1 MPKGRSREGIS
12 MRSLKSRWGEARS
25 GEGVST
31 RSIGVILLD
40 ACLDWFIYTLE
51 FMVVRVKSAFWIL
64 IGPESGM
71 LWMLWA
77 QEGPGMLH
85 WGTLSWPA
93 ASRLVSSERRIIIGC
108 WPQPGHWVS
117 LLECR
122 IMIGRWP
129 RPGRWASLLGCRISI
144 GCRLTLSPA
153 SSVPGRRIL
162 IGRWPRLSLLS
173 SEWP

>member
-1 MPKGRSREGIS
+1 
-12 MRSLKSRWGEARS
+12 MRSLKSRWGEARP

-40 ACLDWFIYTLE
+40 AWLDRFIYTPE
-51 FMVVRVKSAFWIL
+51 FRVVRVKSAFWIL

-71 LWMLWA
+71 LWA

-85 WGTLSWPA
+85 WGTLPWPA
-93 ASRLVSSERRIIIGC
+93 ASRLVSSEWRIIIGC

-117 LLECR
+117 LLECP

-129 RPGRWASLLGCRISI
+129 RPGRWASLLGCRIFI
-144 GCRLTLSPA
+144 GCLLTLSPT
-153 SSVPGRRIL
+153 SSLPGRRIL
-162 IGRWPRLSLLS
+162 IGRWPRLPLLS
-173 SEWP
+173 SAWP